1 MFCYIELTLNRC
13 RRHRLVDIDDIDQ
26 PTSTTSVLTVACDV
40 DNPLFGELGA
50 AHVFA
55 PQKGATPE
63 QVEMLDRRLR
73 AFAMATEE
81 KGLALPEDAFYPG
94 VGAAGGLGYALLT
107 YLGAEL
113 KSGIEV
119 VMEACGF
126 DEALRGADVV
136 LTGEG
141 CSDGQTVHGK
151 VAAGVLRKAKE
162 QGVKTVLMSGQITE
176 CEALMT
182 GGFGRLV
189 CVNEGD
195 ERPLEVLMR
204 PEVARE
210 NIRRTCQ
217 RLMEDFR

>member
-1 MFCYIELTLNRC
+1 MTHPLYGRFHNLFAD
-13 RRHRLVDIDDIDQ
+13 VVDIDQ

-119 VMEACGF
+119 VMEACG
-126 DEALRGADVV
+126 
-136 LTGEG
+136 
-141 CSDGQTVHGK
+141 
-151 VAAGVLRKAKE
+151 
-162 QGVKTVLMSGQITE
+162 
-176 CEALMT
+176 
-182 GGFGRLV
+182 
-189 CVNEGD
+189 
-195 ERPLEVLMR
+195 
-204 PEVARE
+204 
-210 NIRRTCQ
+210 
-217 RLMEDFR
+217 